1 MSIFTRLVLLLTV
14 LALLPLGSQTAKFG
28 SPPRAVAVS
37 WAQLDDIVQGKVAAA
52 KTSEQAFASV
62 QGRCKGP
69 ALPGSPCNPALVVWP
84 ATLTFVFN
92 APSRRLHP
100 AAWPVRIGQIPPLP
114 RDPPRLA

>member
-14 LALLPLGSQTAKFG
+14 LALLPFGSLTAKFG
-28 SPPRAVAVS
+28 NPPRAVAAG
-37 WAQLDDIVQGKVAAA
+37 WAQLDDIVQGKVAAT
-52 KTSEQAFASV
+52 KTSEQAFATV